1 MSRNSKRLFSLAAL
15 LVVALL
21 SARSSVLAA
30 EVLVNGNLESSV
42 APVGWSLD
50 TFVTGEP
57 GSSIPSVVE
66 HVDGGN
72 NPPPP
77 SPGLGLLLHPQVGN
91 TGLRA
96 GDLDQI
102 NLVLGQTFVGAVA
115 GRTYTFKGDVLI
127 QSTYSGIVDTLNANT
142 PLGDYN
148 LDTVVNAA
156 DYTIWR
162 DTLGSTT
169 DFRAN
174 GTNDGASLNLIDQAD
189 YDYWAARF
197 GDTGRPA
204 GVASPTE
211 TALEI
216 TFLNASDVEL
226 ATTSFDLRDDLTVDA
241 WRTNQVQA
249 VAPAGSNKVRVRFK
263 ALDMVDNCC
272 TGGQDVLLDNFS
284 LRDNGQF
291 SSGIERL
298 TNGNLNTP
306 GEPAGWTLTEGP
318 TVDQGNGPVTADSA
332 SFIGFANRKVEDTV
346 APIDP
351 AGVPTGNQGLWLRSF
366 VNTTQFEPDILSV
379 DAVATQIVNATPG
392 AQYEFSAWS
401 AFEQGYSGGLPGS
414 STETFLKMEFLNAA
428 MAVIGSSMVD
438 VFDAGQ
444 MNDDGDNGSGNV
456 DWADWRLTSLNAVAP
471 AGTTQVRVSL
481 GATGMFESGLGVSQS
496 GFFDEMSLVETLP
509 GAGSLSAVPEP
520 SSFVL
525 LMFAFGFA
533 GARRRAN

>member
-1 MSRNSKRLFSLAAL
+1 MSRNSKSLFWLAAL
-15 LVVALL
+15 LLVVFVTAQ
-21 SARSSVLAA
+21 ANIMAA

-42 APVGWSLD
+42 APVGWTLD

-91 TGLRA
+91 TGVRA
-96 GDLDQI
+96 GNLDQI

-115 GRTYTFKGDVLI
+115 GRTYTFTGDVLI
-127 QSTYSGIVDTLNANT
+127 QNAYSGIVETLNPNT

-162 DTLGSTT
+162 DTLGSTE

-189 YDYWAARF
+189 YDYWKARF
-197 GDTGRPA
+197 GHTGRPA
-204 GVASPTE
+204 GVTSPTE
-211 TALEI
+211 TMLEL
-216 TFLNASDVEL
+216 TFLNSSDVEL
-226 ATTSFDLRDDLTVDA
+226 ATTVFDLRDDLTVDA

-284 LRDNGQF
+284 LRDSVVTGL
-291 SSGIERL
+291 ERL

-318 TVDQGNGPVTADSA
+318 TVDQGSGPITADSA
-332 SFIGFANRKVEDTV
+332 AFIGFANRKVEDTV

-366 VNTTQFEPDILSV
+366 VNTTQFEPDIESV

-392 AQYEFSAWS
+392 AHYEFSAWS
-401 AFEQGYSGGLPGS
+401 AFEQGFSGGLQGT

-428 MAVIGSSMVD
+428 MSVLSSSTVNPFD
-438 VFDAGQ
+438 VGQ

-471 AGTTQVRVSL
+471 AGTAKVRVSL
-481 GATGMFESGLGVSQS
+481 GATGMFASGLGVSQS

-509 GAGSLSAVPEP
+509 GAGSLAAVPEP
-520 SSFVL
+520 GLLVL
-525 LMFAFGFA
+525 LMIAFGVI
-533 GARRRAN
+533 GVGRRMR